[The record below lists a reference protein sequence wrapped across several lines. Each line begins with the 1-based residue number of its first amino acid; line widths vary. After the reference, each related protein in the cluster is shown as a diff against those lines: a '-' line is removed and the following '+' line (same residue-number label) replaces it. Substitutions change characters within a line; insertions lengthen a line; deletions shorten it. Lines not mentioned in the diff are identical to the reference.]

1 MELPLYK
8 SFLLIGFQFSY
19 FGGEVQ
25 SIEFFGRNRAGPIP
39 PMGTATV
46 HFFSTL
52 RLT

>member
-25 SIEFFGRNRAGPIP
+25 SIEFFGRTGPALP